1 MVVVEVIGDHSL
13 PLVQTWLQFIETN
26 CVDTRTIKKI
36 DFSKD
41 IPSIYDL
48 ENRKF
53 SIDFNL
59 DRRNYHKKK
68 GSIKTEL
75 ISKALGCSKDGLR
88 ILDLS
93 AGLGIDAVFL
103 AQLGYSVMALERH
116 PLVFLALQTAFEK
129 LLDTQKANLKFQFCS
144 AQDFLKTSKLHFD
157 CIYFDPMF
165 PEKKKSAL
173 PRQEMVLFR
182 NLVGSDSDSAAVI
195 EQALSFGHVSR
206 VVVKRPLKAPL
217 LFGKP
222 RSSISGKL
230 IRFDIYGGRG

>member
-1 MVVVEVIGDHSL
+1 MVSVEVIGDQSL
-13 PLVQTWLQFIETN
+13 PVVQAWLQFIETN
-26 CVDTRTIKKI
+26 CVNIRTIQKI
-36 DFSKD
+36 DFSKE

-48 ENRKF
+48 DDRKF

-75 ISKALGCSKDGLR
+75 ISKALGCGKQGLR

-103 AQLGYSVMALERH
+103 AQLGYSVLALERN

-129 LLDTQKANLKFQFCS
+129 LPDAQKTNLKFQFCS

-165 PEKKKSAL
+165 PDKKKSAL
-173 PRQEMVLFR
+173 PRQEMILFR
-182 NLVGSDSDSAAVI
+182 NLVGSDSDSAVVI
-195 EQALSFGHVSR
+195 EQALAFSQVSR
-206 VVVKRPLKAPL
+206 IVVKRPLKAPI

-222 RSSISGKL
+222 RSSIAGKL
-230 IRFDIYGGRG
+230 IRFDVYGGRG